1 MSKEKKNDL
10 TLKIFALVIAI
21 ILWSYVMSEV
31 NPPFTSEF
39 RNVNVDFINE
49 SALEKQGLVVM
60 EPKSANIRVS
70 VSGRR
75 SEVLQVSGSDIIA
88 QVDLNGYSEGN
99 VKVPVYVQVPSDV
112 RIVDYSPKEIL
123 FKFDKIIR
131 KDSPVAVETQG
142 NLPKGYVLGTPEVK
156 PQSVYIE
163 GPRTWIN
170 SVAKAV
176 AFVNVTDKTED
187 IKATVPIKVV
197 DDEGNDVRGI
207 SKEQNVV
214 DIFIPVY
221 QTKKVPIELQTES
234 RLPDNYEIVNVNI
247 NPSTIEIKG
256 KKANLSGVSSIST
269 KPIDINSLIGNR
281 NVPVELELP
290 EGVSLVDPNQKVTI
304 TLNIDETITQT
315 FDYTLK
321 DAEIVNLDTSLNID
335 EEELNRSF
343 TITIKGSSSKINSLE
358 KEDIDLRLDLRDLEE
373 GTHKVNPEIIAEDGI
388 EIISV
393 IPDSFDITLVPE

>member
-39 RNVNVDFINE
+39 KNVNVDFINE

-60 EPKSANIRVS
+60 EPKNANIRVS

-131 KDSPVAVETQG
+131 RDSPVAVETQG

-176 AFVNVTDKTED
+176 AFVKVTDKTED

-234 RLPDNYEIVNVNI
+234 QLPDNYEIVNVNI

-269 KPIDINSLIGNR
+269 KPVDINSLIGNR

-321 DAEIVNLDTSLNID
+321 DVEIVNLDTSLNID

>member
-39 RNVNVDFINE
+39 KNVNVDFINE

-60 EPKSANIRVS
+60 EPKNANIRVS

-131 KDSPVAVETQG
+131 RDSPVAVETQG

-176 AFVNVTDKTED
+176 AFVKVTDKTED

-234 RLPDNYEIVNVNI
+234 QLPDNYEIVNVNI

-321 DAEIVNLDTSLNID
+321 DVEIVNLDTSLNID
-335 EEELNRSF
+335 EEELNRPF

>member
-39 RNVNVDFINE
+39 KNVNVDFINE

-60 EPKSANIRVS
+60 EPKNANIRVS

-131 KDSPVAVETQG
+131 RDSPVAVETQG

-176 AFVNVTDKTED
+176 AFVKVTDKTED

-234 RLPDNYEIVNVNI
+234 QLPDNYEIVNVNI

-290 EGVSLVDPNQKVTI
+290 EGVSLVDPNQKITI

-321 DAEIVNLDTSLNID
+321 DVEIVNLDTSLNID
-335 EEELNRSF
+335 EEELNRPF

>member
-39 RNVNVDFINE
+39 KNVNVDFINE

-60 EPKSANIRVS
+60 EPKNANIRVS

-131 KDSPVAVETQG
+131 RDSPVAVETQG

-234 RLPDNYEIVNVNI
+234 QLPDNYEIVNVNI

-321 DAEIVNLDTSLNID
+321 DVEIVNLDTSLNID

>member
-131 KDSPVAVETQG
+131 RDSPVAVETQG

-256 KKANLSGVSSIST
+256 KKANLSGVSSINT